1 MRTFDPAVL
10 AQFAAREGMAPGLL
24 VWISAKNRETAEL
37 ETIGLWT
44 GEDHLEFSIGGE
56 TRTYYGAG
64 TLLRTNPLDSVVGLS
79 VRSQTLTFSSIA
91 PEVQQALRG
100 YDPRLAPAEMHV
112 AYFDKMTGNLLAEP
126 MRVFKG
132 LVNTV
137 EIITP
142 AVGGTAEASVE
153 LLSASYRLTKSLA
166 VKKSEQSLLARSP
179 TDKFRQYTSV
189 AGSIETIWGGV
200 KAAAPGSG
208 SEEKEE
214 TPRREDPGR

>member
-1 MRTFDPAVL
+1 
-10 AQFAAREGMAPGLL
+10 MAPGLL

-189 AGSIETIWGGV
+189 AGSIETIWGGL
-200 KAAAPGSG
+200 KAAAPESG
-208 SEEKEE
+208 SSSSSSSDESTSEEAL
-214 TPRREDPGR
+214 RRLGISR